1 MPLIALVVLGSS
13 AFQVSVLAALS
24 AVASAVIALPLGVRI
39 EHQYKRPV
47 MITADLARCLLLAS
61 MPVAIAF
68 DKLTFT
74 QLCVVGVLQT
84 AAFVAFDAASGA
96 HLKALILPEHRLRS
110 NSLFETT
117 KRQCRPARRRA
128 PDRGTGRGGH
138 NDGRCSVLPR
148 IGCGH
153 PTHPTA

>member
-61 MPVAIAF
+61 IPVAMAF
-68 DKLTFT
+68 DRLTFT

-84 AAFVAFDAASGA
+84 AAFVAFDAA
-96 HLKALILPEHRLRS
+96 E
-110 NSLFETT
+110 
-117 KRQCRPARRRA
+117 RRA
-128 PDRGTGRGGH
+128 PEGTDPARAPSSRQQPVR
-138 NDGRCSVLPR
+138 D
-148 IGCGH
+148 
-153 PTHPTA
+153 A